1 MKKKKKFTKDN
12 KCDVS
17 SKKKGQIPTESHRN
31 WQCKFLPLCSPCSC
45 YTLILSKTCFAVT
58 TASWQLRQLDKLH
71 SHSMNFNFESIYMHC
86 VMYRKIS
93 EVNLGTLDVK
103 SGPTRCQKGLQ
114 LQLMCCAPFRLL
126 SQDFGTEVRGQK
138 IRGMIGVVLRV
149 ELRGWELR
157 GELIQYLNWG
167 IYMTSPRYLY

>member
-1 MKKKKKFTKDN
+1 
-12 KCDVS
+12 
-17 SKKKGQIPTESHRN
+17 
-31 WQCKFLPLCSPCSC
+31 
-45 YTLILSKTCFAVT
+45 
-58 TASWQLRQLDKLH
+58 
-71 SHSMNFNFESIYMHC
+71 
-86 VMYRKIS
+86 MYRKIS

-149 ELRGWELR
+149 ELRG
-157 GELIQYLNWG
+157 
-167 IYMTSPRYLY
+167 